1 MASILII
8 EDEPAMQIGL
18 RDNLEAEGYDVEVA
32 ADGNRGLQQLTRTT
46 FDLAI
51 LDVMLPRM
59 SGFDVLREA
68 RARGVR
74 TPVIMLTAKGEEVD
88 RVLGLEL
95 GADDYITKPFSLRE
109 LLARVRA
116 VLRRTEGSGGGSG
129 SDLMVL
135 GDLTVNFAT
144 YQAMR
149 AGAELTM
156 TPREFDVLRFLWD
169 HRTQTVTRDQ
179 LLEKVWGYERDI
191 TTRTVDNFIL
201 RLRQKLEADPAHPR
215 HLLTVHGAGY
225 KLLP

>member
-116 VLRRTEGSGGGSG
+116 VLRRTERSGGSG

-191 TTRTVDNFIL
+191 TTRTFDNFIL

>member
-1 MASILII
+1 
-8 EDEPAMQIGL
+8 
-18 RDNLEAEGYDVEVA
+18 
-32 ADGNRGLQQLTRTT
+32 
-46 FDLAI
+46 
-51 LDVMLPRM
+51 MLPRV

-68 RARGVR
+68 RKKGVT

-116 VLRRTEGSGGGSG
+116 VLRRSEGSGGSS

-135 GDLTVNFAT
+135 GDVSVNFAT
-144 YQAMR
+144 YQAIR
-149 AGAELTM
+149 AGAELTL
-156 TPREFDVLRFLWD
+156 TPREFEVLRFLWE
-169 HRTQTVTRDQ
+169 HRMQTVTRDQ
-179 LLEKVWGYERDI
+179 LLEKVWGYEREI

-201 RLRQKLEADPAHPR
+201 RLRQKLEVDPAHPR
-215 HLLTVHGAGY
+215 HLMTIHGAGY